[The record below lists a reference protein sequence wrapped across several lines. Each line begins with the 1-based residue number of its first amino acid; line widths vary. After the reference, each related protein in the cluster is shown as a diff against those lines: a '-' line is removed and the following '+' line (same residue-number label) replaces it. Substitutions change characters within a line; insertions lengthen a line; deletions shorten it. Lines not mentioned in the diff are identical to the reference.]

1 MRTYLTD
8 SNGEPNK
15 LPLSK
20 SAMSLMG
27 ATLLASASFIMI
39 PTAASAFDLG
49 GLVQGAI
56 AQYASQYA
64 AGGYRFP
71 VIGGHYAPVHVAS
84 HRGRS
89 SDNDDDAD
97 ATPGSTNTPP
107 PKQITDTPP
116 HLSGGPTRMAAQ
128 SPDNGR
134 MVTTARSYGD
144 DPSFAPSR

>member
-1 MRTYLTD
+1 MRTDLTD

-20 SAMSLMG
+20 SAMGLMG
-27 ATLLASASFIMI
+27 ATLLASASVVAM
-39 PTAASAFDLG
+39 PTTASAFDIG

-56 AQYASQYA
+56 AQYAAQYA

-71 VIGGHYAPVHVAS
+71 ATGGHYAPVHVAS
-84 HRGRS
+84 HRS
-89 SDNDDDAD
+89 SHSDDDDD

-107 PKQITDTPP
+107 ARQITDTPP
-116 HLSGGPTRMAAQ
+116 HLSGYSTRMAAQ
-128 SPDNGR
+128 SPDTGR

-144 DPSFAPSR
+144 APSFAPSR